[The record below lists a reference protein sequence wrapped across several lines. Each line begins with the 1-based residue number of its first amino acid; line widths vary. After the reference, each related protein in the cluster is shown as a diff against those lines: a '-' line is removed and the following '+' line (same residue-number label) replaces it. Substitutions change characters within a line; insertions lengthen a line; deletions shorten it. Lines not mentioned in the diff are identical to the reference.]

1 MTVINII
8 TMLIKTMKGVNNVK
22 LAYGAIMNPTLM
34 SIDVI
39 IITSNDT
46 TMTSKTKMTPLLMR
60 MARNITIN
68 KRRMTT

>member
-1 MTVINII
+1 MTII

-22 LAYGAIMNPTLM
+22 LTYGAIMNPTLM

-46 TMTSKTKMTPLLMR
+46 TMT
-60 MARNITIN
+60 
-68 KRRMTT
+68 